1 MRILISGWRSY
12 VALELIRL
20 LQSHEVYVVDS
31 QSKYISQKSNYI
43 KKCFT
48 SSKPVWCFKG
58 FKNDI
63 LKIIKDYNIDV
74 LIPTSEEI
82 FYLSFF
88 KEEIEASNCK
98 FLWEDFTT
106 LRELHSKYDIISKCQ
121 WMGITIPETV
131 KFYSKKKLESY
142 IASKSIKNYVIK
154 PEFSRFASQV
164 VSNKFWRKTI
174 RDINIDLKYNSYICQ
189 EYIDGLDVSSY
200 SIFNKWDL
208 GSHVSYI
215 SQNSY
220 KNGASIAF
228 KTYKNKNILDFL
240 IQFWKTT
247 WFHGQIAF
255 DFKVNNK
262 DVVLLECNPRATNG
276 IHLFREDKNFKET
289 LEKILI
295 QEHIKTSY
303 VLSRQVERVHI
314 IPLVLYIFMSWKLS
328 LLWKIYRLNSDT
340 VYDKNNRYI
349 FWYQLYLFLFY
360 IKKSFLSRKSITEAM
375 TYDIEYDGQTLI
387 K

>member
-43 KKCFT
+43 KKYFT
-48 SSKPVWCFKG
+48 SSKPVWCFKR
-58 FKNDI
+58 FKKDI
-63 LKIIKDYNIDV
+63 LMIIKDYNIDV

-88 KEEIEASNCK
+88 KEEIEASCCK
-98 FLWEDFTT
+98 FLWEDFIT
-106 LRELHSKYDIISKCQ
+106 LRELHSKYDIMSKCQ
-121 WMGITIPETV
+121 WMGITIPKTV
-131 KFYSKKKLESY
+131 RFYSKKKLESY
-142 IASKSIKNYVIK
+142 ITSKNIKNYVIK

-164 VSNKFWRKTI
+164 VSNKFWKKTI
-174 RDINIDLKYNSYICQ
+174 QDINIDLKYNSYICQ

-200 SIFNKWDL
+200 SIFNKWNL
-208 GSHVSYI
+208 GSHVSYM

-220 KNGASIAF
+220 KNGASIVF
-228 KTYKNKNILDFL
+228 KTYKNKSILDFL
-240 IQFWKTT
+240 TQFWKTT

-255 DFKVNNK
+255 DFKVGDK
-262 DVVLLECNPRATNG
+262 EVILLECNPRATNG
-276 IHLFREDKNFKET
+276 IHLFREDKTFKEI
-289 LEKILI
+289 LEKVLI
-295 QEHIKTSY
+295 QEHIKIPY
-303 VLSRQVERVHI
+303 ILSQELERIHI
-314 IPLVLYIFMSWKLS
+314 IPLILYIFMSWKFS
-328 LLWKIYRLNSDT
+328 LLSKTYKLNLDT

-349 FWYQLYLFLFY
+349 FWYQLYLFIFY
-360 IKKSFLSRKSITEAM
+360 MRMSFSSHRSITEAM
-375 TYDIEYDGQTLI
+375 TYDIEYDGQPLI